1 MMDNVQTRTI
11 TTIGHCFITSSII
24 HYTLSFNRMPHPHCG
39 YDLPL
44 IPVTPAM
51 TAATPT
57 TTHSVRAG
65 VLYGLSAYLW
75 WGFIALYFKLIAH
88 VHELSVLSSRIVWSV
103 GFLALILTWRAH
115 WSQVKSALLQ
125 RRTLGLLALGSLL
138 IAGNWFVFIFAV
150 NRGQLLQSSL
160 GYYINPLLSVLLGT
174 LVLRERLRRVQWVC
188 FLLALIGVIIAGI
201 AAAALPWIA
210 LTLATSFALY
220 GLVRKLVRVDAV
232 VGLFVETSILFPL
245 AFAWLYLTWSS
256 WTINITL
263 ADHGLL
269 ALAGIVT
276 ALPLLWF
283 AQAAQRLRLSTLGF
297 MQYIAPSVQ
306 FLVAVFLLHEPMN
319 KPRLLSFAFIWLAL
333 LIFSIDSWRAYR
345 KPPGEVVDISG

>member
-1 MMDNVQTRTI
+1 MNPPITNSART
-11 TTIGHCFITSSII
+11 
-24 HYTLSFNRMPHPHCG
+24 
-39 YDLPL
+39 
-44 IPVTPAM
+44 
-51 TAATPT
+51 
-57 TTHSVRAG
+57 VRAG
-65 VLYGLSAYLW
+65 VIYGLSAYLW

-103 GFLALILTWRAH
+103 AFLAMIITWQAH
-115 WSQVKSALLQ
+115 WSQVKAALLH
-125 RRTLGLLALGSLL
+125 RRTLGLLALGAVL

-160 GYYINPLLSVLLGT
+160 GYYINPLLNVLLGT
-174 LVLRERLRRVQWVC
+174 LVLRERLRPVQWVC
-188 FLLALIGVIIAGI
+188 FLLALIGVVIAGV
-201 AAAALPWIA
+201 AAGALPWIA
-210 LTLATSFALY
+210 LTLSTSFALY
-220 GLVRKLVRVDAV
+220 GLIRKLVAVDAV
-232 VGLFVETSILFPL
+232 VGLFLETTILFPL
-245 AFAWLYLTWSS
+245 AASWLYLTWST
-256 WTINITL
+256 WTINLTFT
-263 ADHGLL
+263 DHGLL

-333 LIFSIDSWRAYR
+333 LIFTIDSWRAYR
-345 KPPGEVVDISG
+345 KPPGEVVEISG